1 MSHSPD
7 LPDLSRTLT
16 YRLHRLHKL
25 TDLESQRRY
34 PEVTGLSLSDGRCL
48 TAVGQF
54 EPLSVNQLAQRANLN
69 KGQASRA
76 AQYLVE
82 QGLVRKQGW
91 PDDRRG
97 VELTLSPEGRRVW
110 RKAMALVAERNQEI
124 FGCLRPAE
132 QVTLSDLLD
141 RLLEHAEHSLRGD
154 DDNANAGS
162 SEDRPPQPV
171 RTTP

>member
-1 MSHSPD
+1 MARKPTPVALD
-7 LPDLSRTLT
+7 RTLT

-69 KGQASRA
+69 KSQASRA

-82 QGLVRKQGW
+82 QGLVNKEGRAG
-91 PDDRRG
+91 DARG
-97 VELTLSPEGRRVW
+97 VELTLSAAGREVFAA
-110 RKAMALVAERNQEI
+110 AMAMVAQRNEEI
-124 FGCLRPAE
+124 FGCLSPAE
-132 QVTLSDLLD
+132 QALLSELMD
-141 RLLEHAEHSLRGD
+141 RLLAHAER
-154 DDNANAGS
+154 NAGG
-162 SEDRPPQPV
+162 DAD
-171 RTTP
+171 TTET

>member
-1 MSHSPD
+1 MARKPTPVALD
-7 LPDLSRTLT
+7 RTLT

-69 KGQASRA
+69 KSQASRA

-82 QGLVRKQGW
+82 QGLVNKEGRAG
-91 PDDRRG
+91 DARG
-97 VELTLSPEGRRVW
+97 VELTLSARGRQVFAA
-110 RKAMALVAERNQEI
+110 AMAMVAQRNEEI
-124 FGCLRPAE
+124 FGCLSPAE
-132 QVTLSDLLD
+132 QALLSELMD
-141 RLLEHAEHSLRGD
+141 RLLAHAERSASDTD
-154 DDNANAGS
+154 D
-162 SEDRPPQPV
+162 
-171 RTTP
+171 

>member
-1 MSHSPD
+1 MARKPSAPAAAAPVALD
-7 LPDLSRTLT
+7 RTLT

-48 TAVGQF
+48 SAVGQF

-82 QGLVRKQGW
+82 QGLVHKQGRA
-91 PDDRRG
+91 DDGRG
-97 VELTLSPEGRRVW
+97 VELTLSAQGRAVW
-110 RKAMALVAERNQEI
+110 NATMAMVAQRNEEI
-124 FGCLRPAE
+124 FGCLPPEELARF
-132 QVTLSDLLD
+132 SDLLD
-141 RLLEHAEHSLRGD
+141 RVLAHVERGPHC
-154 DDNANAGS
+154 NPS
-162 SEDRPPQPV
+162 TE
-171 RTTP
+171 